1 MYVAD
6 AEAAAQQ
13 AAEKAKWHRQH
24 LWAIGLLTRRGE
36 NTSHYTHR
44 QIEKNK
50 QNLMNANKAARRTA
64 RNLRKAKLKAH
75 LQSNDPTP
83 LLIANDPPWY
93 NLVEEELVPS
103 PSRAK
108 SQRKTRRRRYRD

>member
-1 MYVAD
+1 MSVAE

-36 NTSHYTHR
+36 NTSHYTR
-44 QIEKNK
+44 KQIEKNK
-50 QNLMNANKAARRTA
+50 QNLMNANKASRRARRSL
-64 RNLRKAKLKAH
+64 RNAKLKNY

-83 LLIANDPPWY
+83 LLIPNEPLRNA
-93 NLVEEELVPS
+93 VEDKLL
-103 PSRAK
+103 SRVK
-108 SQRKTRRRRYRD
+108 RTRTRTRPRRRS